1 MKKIYH
7 EIAQCR
13 ICGNKEL
20 ISILHLGDQYLT
32 GVFPKTKNQEIPCG
46 PLELVK
52 CDNQNN
58 SKNCGLVQLRH
69 SYESSALYGDG
80 YGYRSSLN
88 QSMVNHLKAKVDRI
102 LSQGIL
108 KQGDMVVDV
117 GSNDGT
123 LLKCYPSD
131 GLTIIGVDPTG
142 KAFKKYYPAHID
154 LLPNFFSADLIKG
167 AYGLR
172 KVKVLT
178 SIAMFYD
185 LKAPVEFMK
194 QVYDILDD
202 EGIWILEQSHM
213 PTMLEHMAYDT
224 VCHEHLEYYGLKQI
238 SWMAQKVGLN
248 IIEVNLNDTN
258 GGSFEVTIAKK
269 GRPEKKEAQRITDL
283 LAKEERMGLSTLRPY
298 ENFRKK
304 VFAHRDNL
312 RAVVEKINAQ
322 GKKIIGYGASTKG
335 NVILQFCGLTSKDI
349 PFIAEV
355 NGDKVGSCTP
365 GTHIPIISE
374 EEARAMKPDYMMVLP
389 WHFKENIIA
398 REQAYL
404 KGGGRLFFPLP
415 ELEIV
420 GQ

>member
-202 EGIWILEQSHM
+202 EVQLLIAIVLSLDLESSQGSQ
-213 PTMLEHMAYDT
+213 
-224 VCHEHLEYYGLKQI
+224 KQ
-238 SWMAQKVGLN
+238 
-248 IIEVNLNDTN
+248 
-258 GGSFEVTIAKK
+258 
-269 GRPEKKEAQRITDL
+269 
-283 LAKEERMGLSTLRPY
+283 
-298 ENFRKK
+298 
-304 VFAHRDNL
+304 
-312 RAVVEKINAQ
+312 
-322 GKKIIGYGASTKG
+322 
-335 NVILQFCGLTSKDI
+335 
-349 PFIAEV
+349 
-355 NGDKVGSCTP
+355 
-365 GTHIPIISE
+365 
-374 EEARAMKPDYMMVLP
+374 
-389 WHFKENIIA
+389 
-398 REQAYL
+398 
-404 KGGGRLFFPLP
+404 
-415 ELEIV
+415 
-420 GQ
+420 